1 MTDMNTEY
9 ETIAKARTY
18 LGTIIPAPTGRFV
31 EMDVA
36 LLHQAHDELL
46 RALRAMDKKPSIPR
60 AG

>member
-1 MTDMNTEY
+1 MKTDTEY
-9 ETIAKARTY
+9 DTIAKARAY
-18 LGTIIPAPTGRFV
+18 LGIIISAPTGRFV

-46 RALRAMDKKPSIPR
+46 RALRAMDKKPSESR